1 MTETALY
8 NSLEKYNENIENNFK
23 SNWGSLLTFLDGKDT
38 DILTYQSKTDQMVR

>member
-23 SNWGSLLTFLDGKDT
+23 NHWGSLLTFLDGKDT
-38 DILTYQSKTDQMVR
+38 DILTH